1 VTAPFHFP
9 TGGEGVL
16 HRGGKQVVAALS
28 REGGGGFVSTGGRW
42 RVGWAKMGCAAWPK
56 GRSGL
61 ADVTRLKGIFGL
73 N

>member
-1 VTAPFHFP
+1 
-9 TGGEGVL
+9 
-16 HRGGKQVVAALS
+16 VVAALS